1 MLRFLVVFSNAQGG
15 PSSAPGTSASGS
27 SGAKRRR
34 YRPGTKALMEIRK
47 YQKTTDL
54 LLRKLPFARLVR
66 EIGNTVSVEPY
77 RWTAEALLAL
87 QEASEAF
94 MVGLFEDCNLCAIH
108 AKRVTISECSNP
120 LDATREPLLP
130 VSRPSVSH
138 ALPPFLPTHSAQ
150 GHAAGEKDQGTG
162 LWYSFVLGCRE
173 RETSGALAPCTNRN
187 TGQNVNKT
195 DHLEE
200 GEEENSPSLPMV
212 WGRGYFHFAVT

>member
-1 MLRFLVVFSNAQGG
+1 MHLSAFFRHTRREPVALITVSLERPKLRECRAGEGAMARTKRNIEQGG

-108 AKRVTISECSNP
+108 AKRVTIMP
-120 LDATREPLLP
+120 KDMQLARRIRGP
-130 VSRPSVSH
+130 VYGIAS
-138 ALPPFLPTHSAQ
+138 
-150 GHAAGEKDQGTG
+150 
-162 LWYSFVLGCRE
+162 Y
-173 RETSGALAPCTNRN
+173 
-187 TGQNVNKT
+187 
-195 DHLEE
+195 
-200 GEEENSPSLPMV
+200 
-212 WGRGYFHFAVT
+212 